1 MKYQWVLFDA
11 DETLF
16 SFNSYLGLKKM
27 LARENIDFNLADYD
41 AFQAINQPLWV
52 QYQNKEITAEEL
64 QRIRFDELSQ
74 KTGKDPIVLNKL
86 LMEEMALV
94 SQPLENVKIMLEAL
108 SRKVKMAIVTN
119 GFELLQHKRLVNTN
133 TLQFFDIVMT
143 SEQAGVAK
151 PDPRIFKAVFAQIG
165 DVDLNRVLMVGDTLS
180 SDIQGGINVGID
192 TCWYNP
198 EGKVNELDIKPTYEI
213 RSLLELIDIIDNKI
227 ES

>member
-27 LARENIDFNLADYD
+27 LARENIDFNLTDYD

-52 QYQNKEITAEEL
+52 QYQNKEITAKEL

-108 SRKVKMAIVTN
+108 SCKVKMAIVTN